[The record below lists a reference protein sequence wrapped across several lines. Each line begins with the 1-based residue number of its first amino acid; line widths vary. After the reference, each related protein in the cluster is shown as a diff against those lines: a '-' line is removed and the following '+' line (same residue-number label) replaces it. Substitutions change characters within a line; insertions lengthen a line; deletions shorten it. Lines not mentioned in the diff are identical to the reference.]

1 MAWTER
7 YVDAAAAGGG
17 DGTTAATSGGSGAWT
32 IAEAVAIA
40 HAAGIRVNVKA
51 GTYTMTTT
59 DLTIVANSATGAAA
73 VWWRG
78 YNTAIGDIDSD
89 NTLAKPLIVFTT
101 GYFLVSADFNWLSN
115 LRFEGANTTL
125 NEGVFRVNAP
135 DCKIWRCRFTGTAA
149 DVDCIAF
156 DTSASC
162 DRTVVHSCY
171 MTANAAAPCARA
183 QDDASFVG
191 CVFDGGLTGLVVT
204 TGGPCLVANSLFKDH
219 ASYGVHEQTA
229 TSSTIVI
236 NCTFFTCGVD
246 SIRTN
251 SAAGSL
257 TICNNVF
264 DTAGGYHINCSA
276 GAFAGA
282 QIFNNSYRAST
293 SGDLGN
299 IYESHQVGNVTESV
313 SPFTNAAGGD
323 FTLLSTALSKA
334 AGFPGALENSSLIGY
349 LDLGALQRQEAGG
362 GGGSTRVIGG

>member
-17 DGTTAATSGGSGAWT
+17 NGTTTATSGGNGAWT

-40 HAAGIRVNVKA
+40 HAAGIRVNIKA

-59 DLTIVANSATGAAA
+59 DLAVAANSADATGA

-101 GYFLVSADFNWLSN
+101 GYFLVSADFNWFSN
-115 LRFEGANTTL
+115 LRFEGADTVA

-149 DVDCIAF
+149 DSDCIAF
-156 DTSASC
+156 DLTALG
-162 DRTVVHSCY
+162 DRTLVHSCY
-171 MTANAAAPCARA
+171 MTANAAAPCARVA
-183 QDDASFVG
+183 DDVTFVG
-191 CVFDGGLTGLVVT
+191 CVFDGGLNGLTV
-204 TGGPCLVANSLFKDH
+204 TGGPCVVESSIFNSP
-219 ASYGVHEQTA
+219 ASYGINETTA
-229 TSSTIVI
+229 VNSLVVI
-236 NCTFFTCGVD
+236 NCTFFDAGAD
-246 SIRTN
+246 SIRANNAT
-251 SAAGSL
+251 GSVV
-257 TICNNVF
+257 ICNNIF
-264 DTAGGYHINCSA
+264 DTAGGYHINCAA
-276 GAFAGA
+276 GTFAGA
-282 QIFNNSYRAST
+282 QVFFNAYRAST

-299 IYESHQVGNVTESV
+299 VYESYQVGNVTESV

-362 GGGSTRVIGG
+362 GGGGQRVIGG